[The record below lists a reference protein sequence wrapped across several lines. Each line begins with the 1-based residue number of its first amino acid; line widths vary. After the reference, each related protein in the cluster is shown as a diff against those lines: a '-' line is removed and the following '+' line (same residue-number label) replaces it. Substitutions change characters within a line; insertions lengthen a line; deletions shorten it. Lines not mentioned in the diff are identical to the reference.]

1 ILSENVTTHVVR
13 LHGEYNADIH
23 QATIYDLIN
32 GKYHLWLE
40 IQSEH
45 YCVRARPITIGSG
58 RFRNRQLFDSAK
70 CFMKKRKRFRSTG
83 TMTMSPTLRHIQ
95 YS

>member
-1 ILSENVTTHVVR
+1 MSTHAVR
-13 LHGEYNADIH
+13 LHGEYDVDTH

-32 GKYHLWLE
+32 AKYRLWLE

-58 RFRNRQLFDSAK
+58 RFRNRQPFDAAK
-70 CFMKKRKRFRSTG
+70 CFMRRQKR
-83 TMTMSPTLRHIQ
+83 
-95 YS
+95 